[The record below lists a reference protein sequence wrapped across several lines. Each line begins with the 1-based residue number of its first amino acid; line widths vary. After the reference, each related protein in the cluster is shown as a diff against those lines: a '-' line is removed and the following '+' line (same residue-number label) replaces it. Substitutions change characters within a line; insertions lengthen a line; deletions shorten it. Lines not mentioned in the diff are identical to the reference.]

1 MKKVLSVLTAVIII
15 ISCVSVSTF
24 AVTEGK
30 CGDNVTW
37 RLEDGVLTISGS
49 GAMYDYLWGT
59 NIPTEQHSP
68 IYPFRDEIVRAVIEP
83 GVETIGKSFFESCTN
98 LAEVSIPETVKTI
111 KEAAFLGCSA
121 LGSVE
126 LPDSVTEIGDRAF
139 ISCKNLAEINLPE
152 GLEHIG
158 EYAFQYCRKLD
169 SIKFPS
175 SLEEISTGAF
185 CDSKLYHIEFSEGLK
200 KIGAW
205 AFKGCGDFDE
215 IVLPRSLEEI
225 GEYAFSGFVA
235 EKMLVQNTLKKLS
248 KYAFTNSSI
257 FEFYYNG
264 TREEFNEFV
273 ASVRAAGNDVGN
285 EEFVYSDVIIV
296 GTRPNLP
303 WGDQFMVKEEPT
315 FDSHGVIQY
324 LSPFGRVTSE
334 VETPKLADVNGDGDL
349 NMKDLLMLRKAVGG
363 SVELTIEQIV
373 ASDVNPDYELNLKD
387 VLKLRKILAS
397 AED

>member
-1 MKKVLSVLTAVIII
+1 MKKMISIFAAILMV
-15 ISCVSVSTF
+15 ISCIVATSY
-24 AVTEGK
+24 AATEGK

-37 RLEDGVLTISGS
+37 YLEDGVLTISGS
-49 GAMYDYLWGT
+49 GAMYDYLWGA

-68 IYPFRDEIVRAVIEP
+68 LYSFRDEIVRAVIEP

-98 LAEVSIPETVKTI
+98 LAEVSIPETVKSI
-111 KEAAFLGCSA
+111 EEAAFLGCSA

-126 LPDSVTEIGDRAF
+126 LPDSVIEIGDRAF
-139 ISCKNLAEINLPE
+139 ISCKNLTKINLPD

-175 SLEEISTGAF
+175 SLEEIGVGAY
-185 CDSKLYHIEFSEGLK
+185 CDGKLYHIEFSEGLK

-225 GEYAFSGFVA
+225 GEYAFSGFLA
-235 EKMLVQNTLKKLS
+235 DKMLVQNTLIKLS

-273 ASVRAAGNDVGN
+273 ASVRAEGNDVGN
-285 EEFVYSDVIIV
+285 EEFIYSDVIIV
-296 GTRPNLP
+296 GTRHNLP

-315 FDSHGVIQY
+315 LESHGVIQF

-334 VETPKLADVNGDGDL
+334 AETPNLGDINNDDNLDLKDV
-349 NMKDLLMLRKAVGG
+349 LMLRRVVAGMIEMTPEQ
-363 SVELTIEQIV
+363 SV
-373 ASDVNPDYELNLKD
+373 AADVSKDYSLNLKD
-387 VLKLRKILAS
+387 ILALRKIVAGIN
-397 AED
+397 